1 MIRTLLWS
9 ALLLMLLV
17 AVLIAVRFDRGYVL
31 IAFPPWRIEMSFV
44 VALAATFGVYL
55 LTYALFKLLRVT
67 LRLPADVRV
76 RRERRLRARAADS
89 ASRAIAAL
97 LSAQPAHAR
106 QLAEQSRRADRSPL
120 LALVAAHAAVEQGDV
135 EAARAYLAEV
145 AVSDIGELNA
155 ARQAIA
161 RRLDTLADTR
171 QDVAPDGAQAH

>member
-1 MIRTLLWS
+1 MIRSLFWS
-9 ALLLMLLV
+9 VLLLALLV
-17 AVLIAVRFDRGYVL
+17 AVLIAARFDRGYVL
-31 IAFPPWRIEMSFV
+31 IAFPPWRVEMSFV
-44 VALAATFGVYL
+44 VALAATFGIYV
-55 LTYALFKLLRVT
+55 LTYVLFKLLRVT
-67 LRLPADVRV
+67 LRLPAEVRV

-120 LALVAAHAAVEQGDV
+120 LALVAAYAAVEQGDV

-155 ARQAIA
+155 ARQAIT
-161 RRLDTLADTR
+161 RRLELLTTDKPDA
-171 QDVAPDGAQAH
+171 VAAN